1 MFHLATQLEEM
12 IDNEKDVLSRLS
24 QVQDAIA
31 PKHLAKHTVEDDIGM
46 VHELTQGNIQRCQ
59 LVADQLDEA
68 KTSMLKILDHKTRI
82 LEIINKH
89 HSKRPVKKKERT

>member
-1 MFHLATQLEEM
+1 
-12 IDNEKDVLSRLS
+12 
-24 QVQDAIA
+24 
-31 PKHLAKHTVEDDIGM
+31 M
-46 VHELTQGNIQRCQ
+46 VYLQGNIQRCH
-59 LVADQLDEA
+59 LVAEQLDEA